1 MHRRGALLRGVGAAG
16 GRRRSEAD
24 EREFRRR
31 AAALN
36 IQVSP
41 YFRRPR
47 GGQAADGE

>member
-1 MHRRGALLRGVGAAG
+1 MLRTGGRLRGEV
-16 GRRRSEAD
+16 E

-41 YFRRPR
+41 YFRRGSSSGR
-47 GGQAADGE
+47 Q